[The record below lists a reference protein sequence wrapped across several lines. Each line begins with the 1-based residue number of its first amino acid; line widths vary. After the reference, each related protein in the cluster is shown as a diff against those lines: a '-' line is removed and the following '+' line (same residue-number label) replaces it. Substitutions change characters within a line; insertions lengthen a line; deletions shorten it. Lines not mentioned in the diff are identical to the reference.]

1 MIVSGLENHEQNQ
14 QIHSMT
20 NERVVKEL
28 VKNPAFLPTKHRL
41 YKLKVSGF

>member
-14 QIHSMT
+14 QTYSMT

-28 VKNPAFLPTKHRL
+28 AKKPGILTYETQFI
-41 YKLKVSGF
+41 

>member
-28 VKNPAFLPTKHRL
+28 VSKKPGILT
-41 YKLKVSGF
+41 YETQII